1 MLIKLHKRNN
11 DNNSVCG
18 LNRNKKRSQYQDV
31 WRRLKKNKLATA
43 GMVVVLVLMFCA
55 IFADYIAPYP
65 YDKQDLPNRFTYP
78 SWEHPMGTD
87 NFGRDILSRVI
98 YGGRISLTVAF
109 CAVTM
114 GLVIGGVLG
123 STAAY
128 YGGIYENIV
137 MRVVDIMMAVPSI
150 LLAISISA
158 ALGSGV
164 GNTAFAIGFGAIPT
178 FARVTRAS
186 VLTIKDQEYIE
197 AAQAIGANKFR
208 IIYRHIIPNALA
220 PIIVQSTLRLA
231 ESILVISSLSF
242 IGLGVQPPIPEWG
255 SILAS
260 GRDLIRDF
268 WPIVTFPG
276 IAIMITLISFN
287 LFGDGLRDALDPRLK
302 N

>member
-1 MLIKLHKRNN
+1 MNKSR
-11 DNNSVCG
+11 ST
-18 LNRNKKRSQYQDV
+18 RNKKRSQYRDV
-31 WRRLKKNKLATA
+31 YRRLMKNKLAVLGMTIVA
-43 GMVVVLVLMFCA
+43 GLLICA
-55 IFADYIAPYP
+55 IFADYIAPFP
-65 YDKQDLPNRFTYP
+65 YDEQDLPNRFLYP

-98 YGGRISLTVAF
+98 YGGRISLAVAF
-109 CAVTM
+109 LAVAI
-114 GLVIGGVLG
+114 GLVIGGILG
-123 STAAY
+123 GTAAF
-128 YGGIYENIV
+128 YGGKYENIV
-137 MRVVDIMMAVPSI
+137 MRFIDIMMAVPSI

-158 ALGSGV
+158 ALGSGIS
-164 GNTAFAIGFGAIPT
+164 NAAIAIGFGAIPT

-186 VLTIKDQEYIE
+186 VLATKDQEYVE
-197 AAQAIGANKFR
+197 AARAIGASDFR
-208 IIYRHIIPNALA
+208 IIFRHILPNALS

-276 IAIMITLISFN
+276 VAIMVTLISFN

-302 N
+302 Q

>member
-1 MLIKLHKRNN
+1 MNKSR
-11 DNNSVCG
+11 ST
-18 LNRNKKRSQYQDV
+18 RNKKRSQYRDV
-31 WRRLKKNKLATA
+31 YRRLMKNKLAVLGMTIVA
-43 GMVVVLVLMFCA
+43 GLLICA
-55 IFADYIAPYP
+55 IFADYIAPFP
-65 YDKQDLPNRFTYP
+65 YDEQDLPNRFLYP

-98 YGGRISLTVAF
+98 YGGRISLAVAF
-109 CAVTM
+109 LAVAI
-114 GLVIGGVLG
+114 GLVIGGILG
-123 STAAY
+123 GTAAF
-128 YGGIYENIV
+128 YGGKYENIV
-137 MRVVDIMMAVPSI
+137 MRFIDIMMAVPSI

-164 GNTAFAIGFGAIPT
+164 SNAAIAIGFGAIPT

-186 VLTIKDQEYIE
+186 VLATKDQEYVE
-197 AAQAIGANKFR
+197 AARAIGASDFR
-208 IIYRHIIPNALA
+208 IIFRHILPNALS

-276 IAIMITLISFN
+276 VAIMVTLISFN

-302 N
+302 Q